1 MFLFYCISLTLLRAD
16 NVTSRNNDMNFPRK
30 KFYHKTKQLC
40 DNNLIHFLRKVLTE
54 KRKFSTIKNTTLYN
68 KLQIVL

>member
-40 DNNLIHFLRKVLTE
+40 DNNLIHFFTKSFNRK
-54 KRKFSTIKNTTLYN
+54 KGNF
-68 KLQIVL
+68 QQ